1 MCCQNQSFHI
11 KQNFKHT
18 IFLRKL
24 LSEISYSFQQ
34 HFHLT
39 KNVSNY
45 LLIMF
50 SASPQTKKNKIVLS
64 DSDDSNF
71 APLQLK
77 SLCRFIF

>member
-1 MCCQNQSFHI
+1 MCCQNRSFHI

-24 LSEISYSFQQ
+24 SEISYSFKQ
-34 HFHLT
+34 HIHLT
-39 KNVSNY
+39 KNVYNY

-71 APLQLK
+71 PPLQLL
-77 SLCRFIF
+77 SLIHI